1 MASPCGEYIADAR
14 RRDPQSQR
22 ERVCGKAERLHEFLA
37 ENLARVGADARHK
50 PAPSMIINDLD
61 ELGTALAPDEA
72 DTPPVV
78 DPMLC

>member
-1 MASPCGEYIADAR
+1 
-14 RRDPQSQR
+14 
-22 ERVCGKAERLHEFLA
+22 
-37 ENLARVGADARHK
+37 
-50 PAPSMIINDLD
+50 MIINDLD